1 MRVLHVQRAKGIGGS
16 ERHLLSLLPALAERG
31 VEPAMCVL
39 ECENGYRFVD
49 ALRRS
54 GIDVTARAAGGDFNL
69 ALVPFLVREIRRLR
83 PDVVHTHLIHA
94 DLVGQLAAKIAGIKG
109 VSSVHGT
116 PAFYRREPYRSVG
129 RLTGVLAARRIA
141 ISRHVGE
148 FLGDLHLAPPERI
161 RIVHYGIDSR
171 ELTRDPLERL
181 NARHALGAMDGEVVV
196 GIAARL
202 IPGKGHALLIEAH
215 ARATEAGVPVTL
227 FIAGD
232 GPLRKELEAFA
243 NRICPPGTVRFLGF
257 QDDISPFLAAC
268 DMLVFPTLP
277 ELGEG
282 FGLAALEAMAAGR
295 PVVASAVASLPE
307 VVADGE
313 TGLLVP
319 PGSISELQHAVV
331 RLARDAALR
340 RQLGARGVERARTDF
355 SLEAMASR
363 HIAVYEELA

>member
-1 MRVLHVQRAKGIGGS
+1 
-16 ERHLLSLLPALAERG
+16 
-31 VEPAMCVL
+31 
-39 ECENGYRFVD
+39 
-49 ALRRS
+49 
-54 GIDVTARAAGGDFNL
+54 
-69 ALVPFLVREIRRLR
+69 
-83 PDVVHTHLIHA
+83 
-94 DLVGQLAAKIAGIKG
+94 LAAKIAGIRG
-109 VSSVHGT
+109 VSTVHGT

-129 RLTGVLAARRIA
+129 RLTGLLAARRIA
-141 ISRHVGE
+141 ISRHVAE
-148 FLGDLHLAPPERI
+148 FLSGLHLAPPERI

-171 ELTRDPLERL
+171 ALTHDPLERL
-181 NARHALGAMDGEVVV
+181 NARLALGAEDDEVVV

-227 FIAGD
+227 YIAGD
-232 GPLRKELEAFA
+232 GPLRDELETFA
-243 NRICPPGTVRFLGF
+243 DRICPPGTVRFLGF

-295 PVVASAVASLPE
+295 PVIASAVASLPE

-319 PGSISELQHAVV
+319 PGSVSELQHAVV

-340 RQLGARGVERARTDF
+340 RRLGTQGIERALTDF
-355 SLEAMASR
+355 SLEAMVSR
-363 HIAVYEELA
+363 HLDVYEELV